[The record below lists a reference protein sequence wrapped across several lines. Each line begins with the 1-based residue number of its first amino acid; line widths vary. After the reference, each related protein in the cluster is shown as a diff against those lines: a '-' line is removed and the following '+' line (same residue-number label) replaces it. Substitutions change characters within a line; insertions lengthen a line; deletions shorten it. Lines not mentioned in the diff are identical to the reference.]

1 MTHLLSD
8 LPLPHRFINADEI
21 AYIAYIAYN
30 EALASQS
37 RQTLADLLGDA
48 SLLVID
54 EAQRVPNIGLNL
66 KILVDSFPHAA
77 IIAKCCRA
85 QHITLSVFQAAL
97 WYNPRLILTRIRF

>member
-21 AYIAYIAYN
+21 AYR

-48 SLLVID
+48 SLLVIFESFVD
-54 EAQRVPNIGLNL
+54 E
-66 KILVDSFPHAA
+66 
-77 IIAKCCRA
+77 
-85 QHITLSVFQAAL
+85 
-97 WYNPRLILTRIRF
+97 

>member
-8 LPLPHRFINADEI
+8 LPLPHRFINANE
-21 AYIAYIAYN
+21 IAYIAYN

-48 SLLVID
+48 SVLVVE

-85 QHITLSVFQAAL
+85 QHITVSV
-97 WYNPRLILTRIRF
+97 TRWGQG

>member
-48 SLLVID
+48 SLLVIFESFVD
-54 EAQRVPNIGLNL
+54 E
-66 KILVDSFPHAA
+66 
-77 IIAKCCRA
+77 
-85 QHITLSVFQAAL
+85 
-97 WYNPRLILTRIRF
+97 